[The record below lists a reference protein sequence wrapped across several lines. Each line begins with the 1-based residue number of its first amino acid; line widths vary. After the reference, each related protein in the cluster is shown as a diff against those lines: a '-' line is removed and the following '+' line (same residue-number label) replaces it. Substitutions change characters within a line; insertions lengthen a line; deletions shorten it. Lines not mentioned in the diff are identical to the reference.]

1 MFNWLWRKLKV
12 SEYEAPKVSYLWSL
26 RCLYQMG
33 FVFVWTVLTAIFL
46 EMFGIGNLLFLFL
59 VEAWILLMGSYI
71 AHFLFLK
78 IKPNHF
84 MIGCVV
90 GTLVFLLASL
100 YFYDRVVWFMV
111 FAILGKDLF
120 YGQLNIALA
129 RKNESELSPSEAQRL
144 MPILDSAVTIGT
156 VLAAGLFLGLI
167 EFFPTK
173 ALLAFWIVPL
183 VVMLFLILRS
193 KRWLYEMPSVS
204 DLETEDTKNS
214 LEEAM
219 EAVKNIP
226 FLRYLSVLVC
236 VQSALYAV
244 IDFEFLKYIKEKAVK
259 KEWHFDPHNL
269 QASVLDGVP
278 GLEKVSEAVDVATVY
293 AGQVLE
299 VSSKYFVQTSIAAEL
314 GFLALVFG
322 VIALAVQFTLA
333 SKLLK
338 GCGLIYSMVLYFG
351 GLLAMLAALFTGGVS
366 MKFVRGYQHGFEA
379 IFESAYH
386 MTFYSVFSHH
396 RESIRHFF
404 EGFVRPGGII
414 VGVGLMMAMQFLAED
429 AGLWLMSALVVFLM
443 LLLLPMRHYYTKL
456 SHQNL
461 QSPQNIAAK
470 MHSIEVLAQRG
481 HHRATKLLGEELAYN
496 QAAHPVIREKLVMVT
511 AEMGDPTIVHS
522 YLKVLAREEEDI
534 DLKIHVLEALLE
546 IKALKKY
553 WSEHAFAQ
561 HHLLKLLRKE
571 FEESG
576 HRHLRKLIIMN
587 IFRYLPVDQ
596 VVPFFLE
603 LLKHEDEELKAVGLR
618 SAGEIFTDPELVYY
632 LREYLAH
639 PNPKVRGYA
648 LVATWK
654 FERDARLDPVLDA
667 LLESADPKEIVAG
680 LYTIGEVKNYSRQI
694 KAQVLLDHPN
704 DEVHLHAVMA
714 LAKLGDEDCV
724 PCLMDLLF
732 NEDSH
737 LAQKTF
743 FMLKRAPDI
752 LEIVKREIQI
762 EVSARVG
769 DVLIAENCKHPT
781 DLKSV
786 HDDLRHYLKRL
797 YRLAERYDDL
807 LWLEGLA
814 K

>member
-1 MFNWLWRKLKV
+1 MLNVLWKKFHV
-12 SEYEAPKVSYLWSL
+12 SEYEAPKVTYLWTL

-33 FVFVWTVLTAIFL
+33 FVFVWTVVTAIFL
-46 EMFGIGNLLFLFL
+46 EVFGIVNLLFLFL
-59 VEAWILLMGSYI
+59 AEAWILLIGSFV
-71 AHFLFLK
+71 AHLLFLR
-78 IKPNHF
+78 IKPNQF
-84 MIGCVV
+84 MVGCIIGTVV
-90 GTLVFLLASL
+90 CLLASL
-100 YFYDRVVWFMV
+100 YFYNQVFWFLF
-111 FAILGKDLF
+111 FAILGKGLF
-120 YGQLNIALA
+120 FGQLNIALF
-129 RKNESELSPSEAQRL
+129 RKTEESLSPSEAQRL

-156 VLAAGLFLGLI
+156 VLAAGLFLVLI
-167 EFFPTK
+167 DFFPTK
-173 ALLAFWIVPL
+173 TLLAFWLVPL
-183 VVMLFLILRS
+183 FVMLFLVSRS
-193 KRWLYEMPSVS
+193 KKWLYEMPSVS
-204 DLETEDTKNS
+204 DLEVEGDKNS

-219 EAVKNIP
+219 AAVKKIP
-226 FLRYLSVLVC
+226 FLRYVSILVC

-244 IDFEFLKYIKEKAVK
+244 IDFEFLKYIKDKAVA
-259 KEWHFDPHNL
+259 KEWEFEAHQL
-269 QASVLDGVP
+269 QANMFENIP
-278 GLEKVSEAVDVATVY
+278 GLEKVGEAVDTASVY
-293 AGQVLE
+293 AEQAIE

-322 VIALAVQFTLA
+322 IIALVVQFALA
-333 SKLLK
+333 SKILK
-338 GCGLIYSMVLYFG
+338 GFGLIYSMVLYFG

-404 EGFVRPGGII
+404 EGFVRPGGVI
-414 VGVGLMMAMQFLAED
+414 VGVGLMMGLQIFTPD
-429 AGLWLMSALVVFLM
+429 AGVWLMSALTVFLM

-481 HHRATKLLGEELAYN
+481 HHQATLLLGEELAYN
-496 QAAHPVIREKLVMVT
+496 QGAHPVIREKIVMVT

-522 YLKVLAREEEDI
+522 YLKVLARPNEDVE
-534 DLKIHVLEALLE
+534 LKIHILEALLE
-546 IKALKKY
+546 IEALKKY
-553 WSEHAFAQ
+553 WREHAFAQ
-561 HHLLKLLRKE
+561 HHLLKLLRKD
-571 FEESG
+571 FKESE

-587 IFRYLPVDQ
+587 IFQHLPVDQ

-603 LLKHEDEELKAVGLR
+603 LLEHDDEELKAVGLR

-632 LREYLAH
+632 LREYLDH
-639 PNPKVRGYA
+639 PNPRVRGYA

-654 FERDARLDPVLDA
+654 FDKMSRLEPVLDA
-667 LLESADPKEIVAG
+667 LLESEKPQEIVAG
-680 LYTIGEVKNYSRQI
+680 LYTVGEVKNLDRQI

-714 LAKLGDEDCV
+714 LAKLGNEDCV
-724 PCLMDLLF
+724 PSLMDLLF
-732 NEDSH
+732 NDNSA

-743 FMLKRAPDI
+743 FMLKRAPGI

-769 DVLIAENCKHPT
+769 DVLLAENCKHPA

-814 K
+814 